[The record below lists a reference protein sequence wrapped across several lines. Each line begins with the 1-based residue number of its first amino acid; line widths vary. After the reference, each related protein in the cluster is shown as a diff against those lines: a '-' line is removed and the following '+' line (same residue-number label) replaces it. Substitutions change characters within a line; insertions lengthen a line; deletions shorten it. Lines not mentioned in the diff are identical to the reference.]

1 MENEGRIRA
10 LWAKTSRLDES
21 WHPLLW
27 HLIDTG
33 VVAKT
38 MWDISLSY
46 ALKNNLQHVLA
57 LQTEEARN
65 LIAFW
70 CSLHDIGKAGPAFQR
85 KSPRFITAL
94 KQIGFEFPDE
104 HSTLHG
110 YHGLAS
116 TWILKSYFANTI
128 NDKRF
133 GNALA
138 MTIGGHHGQ
147 FPSIGEVVETTYQ
160 LDHLGND
167 AWNETRLSIIKILHD
182 TFDVPAKFEVP
193 VDRNER
199 NAVLMEIAGLIT
211 MVDWIASN
219 EDYFPYTDPSM
230 AISEYI
236 TKSSE
241 QVESALNHIGFG
253 GWSATGSIFEFQQL
267 FPEYTPNTLQQ
278 RFIDH
283 TSGLQP
289 PFLAILEAP
298 TGSGKTESAFFLA
311 DRTIQLNQ
319 QAGFYIAMP
328 SKATSN
334 QMFKRTLAFLTRRY
348 PQDTLNV
355 HLVHGAA
362 LLNDEFK
369 KIRFTG
375 IQQDQTAEIGH
386 LTSAAWFLPRKKTL
400 LAPFGIGTVDQT
412 FQSVMRSKH
421 FYLRMFGLSHKVVIF
436 DEVHAYDVYMIEIF
450 KRLLTWLRAIHTSV
464 IILSA
469 TLPESSRIE
478 LIEAYRGDQSHLSQ
492 KEFPRL
498 TLVSPKGTKAYSLG
512 KPENRTVQVNWLADE
527 SIEQYCQDLLAE
539 GGNIAIICNRVQ
551 RVQDL
556 YARLTS
562 IFPLQE
568 ITVFHSRFPYT
579 WRAEIEN
586 EVLEKYGKGSQN
598 RPQRSIVIATQV
610 IEQSLDL
617 DFDAIISD
625 LAPIDLMI
633 QRIGRLQRHS
643 FSSTP
648 PKRSARLQKPIYT
661 LVEPNSDE
669 NGMPDFGNDQ
679 YVYQKYILERTYFA
693 ICGMAQL
700 TLPEESDGLI
710 NKVYSKEYS
719 DFIPEHLWPQC
730 WDDYQKMVQKDVQA
744 QLKAENMLI
753 PDCARHV
760 IGQVT
765 TIFDDEHDP
774 NSLSVIHTV
783 TRNALPSA
791 QVVCLRQTSHGIFT
805 LHGNNRINLE
815 EDVNRQLLEA
825 CLRSSISISNPALVK
840 ILFAGEVPGFWKK
853 NPVLRT
859 HYPLIF
865 QEGQCQLNN
874 MHLILDPKCGLIV
887 TKSGN

>member
-1 MENEGRIRA
+1 MRIQS
-10 LWAKTSRLDES
+10 LWAKTSQVNES

-27 HLIDTG
+27 HLIDSG
-33 VVAKT
+33 MVARA
-38 MWDISLSY
+38 MWDDYLAESL
-46 ALKNNLQHVLA
+46 KKKFQRNLS
-57 LQTEEARN
+57 LQAEEARN

-85 KSPRFITAL
+85 KSPRFIPVL
-94 KQIGFEFPDE
+94 QKLGLEFPLE

-116 TWILKSYFANTI
+116 TWILKSYFASTI
-128 NDKRF
+128 SDRRF

-147 FPSIGEVVETTYQ
+147 FPSNGNVVETTYQ
-160 LDHLGND
+160 FDHLGND
-167 AWNETRLSIIKILHD
+167 AWNDTRLSIIEILHD
-182 TFDVPAKFEVP
+182 TFEVPAIMEIP
-193 VDRNER
+193 AERSER
-199 NAVLMEIAGLIT
+199 NAFLMEIAGLIT

-219 EDYFPYTDPSM
+219 EDYFPYTDHLM

-236 TKSSE
+236 TKSSK
-241 QVESALNHIGFG
+241 QVASALNHIGFG
-253 GWSATGSIFEFQQL
+253 GWSANGSAFEFKQL

-283 TSGLQP
+283 TRGLQP

-311 DRTIQLNQ
+311 DRTIQLNH

-334 QMFKRTLAFLTRRY
+334 QMFRRTLAFLARRY
-348 PQDTLNV
+348 PKDTLNV
-355 HLVHGAA
+355 HLVHAAA

-369 KIRFTG
+369 KIRFTAIG
-375 IQQDQTAEIGH
+375 QDQIAKSGH

-450 KRLLTWLRAIHTSV
+450 KRLLSWLRAVDTSV

-478 LIEAYRGDQSHLSQ
+478 LIEAYQGDQSHLSQ

-498 TLVSPKGTKAYSLG
+498 TLVSPEGTKAYSLG
-512 KPENRTVQVNWLADE
+512 KPENRMVQVDWLVDE
-527 SIEQYCQDLLAE
+527 TIEQYCQVLLAE

-556 YARLTS
+556 YERLIT
-562 IFPLQE
+562 IFPAQE
-568 ITVFHSRFPYT
+568 IIVFHSRFPYT
-579 WRAEIEN
+579 CRADIEN
-586 EVLEKYGKGSQN
+586 EVLEKYGKGSKN
-598 RPQRSIVIATQV
+598 RPERSIVIATQV

-633 QRIGRLQRHS
+633 QRIGRLHRHS
-643 FSSTP
+643 LSSTP
-648 PKRSARLQKPIYT
+648 PKRPSRLRKPIYT
-661 LVEPNSDE
+661 L
-669 NGMPDFGNDQ
+669 
-679 YVYQKYILERTYFA
+679 I
-693 ICGMAQL
+693 
-700 TLPEESDGLI
+700 
-710 NKVYSKEYS
+710 
-719 DFIPEHLWPQC
+719 
-730 WDDYQKMVQKDVQA
+730 
-744 QLKAENMLI
+744 
-753 PDCARHV
+753 
-760 IGQVT
+760 
-765 TIFDDEHDP
+765 
-774 NSLSVIHTV
+774 
-783 TRNALPSA
+783 
-791 QVVCLRQTSHGIFT
+791 
-805 LHGNNRINLE
+805 
-815 EDVNRQLLEA
+815 
-825 CLRSSISISNPALVK
+825 
-840 ILFAGEVPGFWKK
+840 
-853 NPVLRT
+853 
-859 HYPLIF
+859 
-865 QEGQCQLNN
+865 
-874 MHLILDPKCGLIV
+874 
-887 TKSGN
+887 